1 MKIIDGNKIANRIKK
16 DIKRDLEGLKEKLG
30 FTPKVVSIVVGDN
43 TSSLKFS
50 EVKGREAQKLGF
62 DFERKIFKVNASE
75 NEVISYIKEKNQDKK
90 VCGIIIQLPLPKKLS
105 TRDILNSVDPQKD
118 VDSLHV
124 KNLEL
129 LVKQESEYLP
139 PVVAAVTEILRE
151 INYRPEEKTVAIIGK
166 GLVTGVPLRI
176 YFESMGSRV
185 ILPSKNNLAER
196 TKLADLVISATGS
209 PGLIKGDFVKKGAVV
224 IDVGYELV
232 GEKVVGDVDF
242 ESVSKKASFLT
253 PVPGG
258 VGPVVVATLLR
269 NCFIAAKE
277 L

>member
-1 MKIIDGNKIANRIKK
+1 VQIIDGNKVANRIKK
-16 DIKRDLEGLKEKLG
+16 DVERDLEGLIEKLG
-30 FTPKVVSIVVGDN
+30 FAPKVVSIVVGDN
-43 TSSLKFS
+43 ASSLKFS
-50 EVKGREAQKLGF
+50 EVKGKEAQKLGF
-62 DFERKIFKVNASE
+62 NFERKVFKESASE

-90 VCGIIIQLPLPKKLS
+90 VCGIVIQLPLPKKLS

-129 LVKQESEYLP
+129 LVKQESKYSP
-139 PVVAAVTEILRE
+139 PVVAAVVEILKE
-151 INYRPEEKTVAIIGK
+151 INFYPEEKIVAIIGK

-176 YFESMGSRV
+176 YFESRGSRV
-185 ILPSKNNLAER
+185 ILPSKDDIAER
-196 TKLADLVISATGS
+196 TKMAGLVISATGS

-232 GEKVVGDVDF
+232 GEKVVGDIDF
-242 ESVSKKASFLT
+242 ESVIKKASYIT

-258 VGPVVVATLLR
+258 VGPIVVATLLR